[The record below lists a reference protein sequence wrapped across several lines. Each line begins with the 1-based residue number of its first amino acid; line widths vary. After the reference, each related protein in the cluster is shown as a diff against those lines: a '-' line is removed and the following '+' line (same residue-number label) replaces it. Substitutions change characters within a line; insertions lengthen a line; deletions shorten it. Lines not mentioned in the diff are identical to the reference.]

1 MCSTIIIYLF
11 ELIPLQLL
19 LRKIKSN
26 YKMIENI
33 YLLKMAH
40 KFGNVI
46 ELVFQRLKFK
56 EAGNKC

>member
-1 MCSTIIIYLF
+1 
-11 ELIPLQLL
+11 
-19 LRKIKSN
+19 
-26 YKMIENI
+26 MIENI